1 MTGSMCLVEIDGSEM
16 PADLV
21 PLLVSA
27 LVEDSQRLPDMF
39 SLRFR
44 DPERVVLAKSNA
56 KVGGKITIKVN
67 TAASSSPKTLI
78 EAEITALE
86 LEFDTGGTFTVIRG
100 YDPAHR
106 LFRDRRTVS
115 YVQMTASDIA
125 TQVAKRASLKV
136 GKVDS
141 TSTVFP
147 VVSQAGQSDWEILT
161 QLARDT
167 GSDLTVRNGKLVVVP
182 VHEPELTPDEL
193 VEQITPRNRHTE
205 IATERTRDRG
215 AGCGSPARPD
225 L

>member
-1 MTGSMCLVEIDGSEM
+1 MTGSMCLVEIDGSPM

-44 DPERVVLAKSNA
+44 DPERIVLSKSNA

-125 TQVAKRASLKV
+125 TQVAKRAE
-136 GKVDS
+136 
-141 TSTVFP
+141 
-147 VVSQAGQSDWEILT
+147 SQGGQGGQHQHRLPRGQPGRAERLGDLDPAG
-161 QLARDT
+161 ARHRL
-167 GSDLTVRNGKLVVVP
+167 GSDRPQRRVLVRRAGERP
-182 VHEPELTPDEL
+182 PDPP
-193 VEQITPRNRHTE
+193 PR
-205 IATERTRDRG
+205 
-215 AGCGSPARPD
+215 
-225 L
+225 